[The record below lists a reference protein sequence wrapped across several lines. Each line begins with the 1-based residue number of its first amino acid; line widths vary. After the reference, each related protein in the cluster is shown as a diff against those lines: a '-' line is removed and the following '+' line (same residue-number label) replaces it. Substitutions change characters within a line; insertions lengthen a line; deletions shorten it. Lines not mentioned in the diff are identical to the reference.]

1 MYHFAFALHCVGHV
15 LYGLTCH
22 VRQLK
27 KKSGHAYVA
36 HPDELEN
43 LIVTE
48 EVILPKL

>member
-1 MYHFAFALHCVGHV
+1 MSDNWG
-15 LYGLTCH
+15 
-22 VRQLK
+22 

-48 EVILPKL
+48 EVILPKLLFFE